1 MSQWLSKIPKLKG
14 YKQDCGKTGKGENYT
29 GNKGLASYLL
39 MYYQLMQ
46 LIFWASIYL
55 HIRNP
60 EHLLQ
65 IFLIQTHKNS
75 LLETEVIL
83 SRYLISATL
92 KYFPFWNRGFLNA
105 LREGNGSN
113 INLVWSQTIKRV
125 RSGTAVGMLEQNNYS
140 RKKVEENDPLWP
152 S

>member
-1 MSQWLSKIPKLKG
+1 
-14 YKQDCGKTGKGENYT
+14 
-29 GNKGLASYLL
+29 
-39 MYYQLMQ
+39 MQ

-55 HIRNP
+55 HIKNP

-65 IFLIQTHKNS
+65 IFLIQTRKNS

-83 SRYLISATL
+83 SRYLLSATL

-105 LREGNGSN
+105 LREGNWSY

-125 RSGTAVGMLEQNNYS
+125 RSGTAVGMLEQNN
-140 RKKVEENDPLWP
+140 
-152 S
+152 